1 MYICLLL
8 KQKVWG
14 QDQKQFIA
22 IKRLEQMYAWLHANT
37 FVKRNKINNNYLP
50 FSKRMTLHLSCTYAC
65 FLPSLVKI
73 GIVFL
78 KSKILKMCQCIF
90 TNTVY
95 RFFVA
100 PNFHFHLCTQTNYFA
115 PYKICP
121 ETFVISFKNDGKK
134 KFTLNS
140 PTDFRGNWSENKKR
154 QIFLCKLYI
163 SLELGVPL
171 QQLKFLQNCQ
181 RIFTVAI
188 ISPCKMYSTLF
199 TQIESPFQ
207 KNTMFQVRVK
217 WARGSWED
225 NENVKS
231 LRLQ

>member
-1 MYICLLL
+1 
-8 KQKVWG
+8 
-14 QDQKQFIA
+14 
-22 IKRLEQMYAWLHANT
+22 MYAWLHANT

-50 FSKRMTLHLSCTYAC
+50 SSKRMTLHLSCTYAC

-90 TNTVY
+90 TNPVY

-115 PYKICP
+115 LYQICP

-140 PTDFRGNWSENKKR
+140 PTDYRGIRSENKKR
-154 QIFLCKLYI
+154 QIFLCKQYI

-181 RIFTVAI
+181 CIFTMSLL
-188 ISPCKMYSTLF
+188 SPLANCTALYLLKLNP
-199 TQIESPFQ
+199 PFQ
-207 KNTMFQVRVK
+207 RILCTKL
-217 WARGSWED
+217 G
-225 NENVKS
+225 
-231 LRLQ
+231 